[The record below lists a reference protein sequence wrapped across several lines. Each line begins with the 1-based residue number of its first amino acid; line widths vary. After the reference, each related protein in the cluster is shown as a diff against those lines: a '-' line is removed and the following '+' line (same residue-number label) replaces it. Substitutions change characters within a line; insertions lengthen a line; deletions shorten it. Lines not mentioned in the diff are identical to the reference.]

1 MNSKIE
7 PTLPPLL
14 LLPLRILPRYVRR
27 VLESPPH
34 RRFIDK
40 LEARITRVDAV
51 TPPTP
56 FKDERRV
63 GNQGNIPFT

>member
-7 PTLPPLL
+7 PALLPLL
-14 LLPLRILPRYVRR
+14 LLPLRILLRRYI
-27 VLESPPH
+27 LESPP
-34 RRFIDK
+34 RRRSIDK